1 VDKVELQNHS
11 FIWIKVLGKVRQ
23 RVDPRVYDI
32 YFIPTS
38 SRRIDDV
45 ARLLEVAVPNLHFK
59 SWLSQNYMNVLRE
72 ALDETGYEGYDIQ
85 FVTDSAEN
93 PPPVEN
99 EGMPEQTAGRNNVK
113 ETGISVGST
122 AYTFDS
128 FIVGESNRFA
138 HAAAMAVA
146 ERPSCAYNPL
156 GIYGSTGLGKTHLMR
171 AISLHIRE
179 NFPQMRV
186 RCISSETFVNEFTH
200 STSKGNGSQFREKY
214 RNIDVLM
221 IDDIQFLANKKKTQ
235 EEFFHMF
242 NALYDAQKQIV
253 VTSDAPPKKIE
264 GLEARIYSRFEW
276 GLLADIQPPELDTRI
291 RILRNK
297 AAASRIDLPVEVVE
311 YIARGIKSNVREL
324 EGTLLRLVAYS
335 RLSGE
340 NIDIQLCRK
349 VLGQLIEEKNQVVS
363 IDSIQKTVAD
373 RFSLKVSELKSKNN
387 SKRITEP
394 RQIAMFLCKQMT
406 ENSLSQIGKR
416 FGGKHHT
423 TVMHAIRKV
432 DEQSRK
438 DFKTRTLLERLKV
451 DLM

>member
-1 VDKVELQNHS
+1 MENHS

-23 RVDPRVYDI
+23 KVDPRVYDI

-38 SRRIDDV
+38 AKRIDDISKV
-45 ARLLEVAVPNLHFK
+45 LEVTVPNDHFR
-59 SWLSQNYMNVLRE
+59 SWLVQNYIHVLRE
-72 ALDETGYEGYDIQ
+72 ALDESGYEGYSLK
-85 FVTDSAEN
+85 FS
-93 PPPVEN
+93 
-99 EGMPEQTAGRNNVK
+99 TAGEKDSGLSSSSPGKTGSASDK
-113 ETGISVGST
+113 ESEPARPIGST

-128 FIVGESNRFA
+128 FIVGDSNRFA
-138 HAAAMAVA
+138 HAASLAVA

-171 AISLHIRE
+171 AISRHIQE
-179 NFPQMRV
+179 NFPQMRI

-200 STSKGNGSQFREKY
+200 STSKGKGSQFREKY
-214 RNIDVLM
+214 RNIDILM

-276 GLLADIQPPELDTRI
+276 GLLADIQPPEFETRI
-291 RILRNK
+291 RILQNK
-297 AAASRIDLPVEVVE
+297 ATASRIDLPQEVAG

-324 EGTLLRLVAYS
+324 EGALLRLVAYS

-340 NIDIQLCRK
+340 PLNMALCRK

-363 IDSIQKTVAD
+363 IDSIQQTVAD
-373 RFSLKVSELKSKNN
+373 RFSLKVSDLVSKNN
-387 SKRITEP
+387 SKRISEP
-394 RQIAMFLCKQMT
+394 RQIAMFLCKEMT
-406 ENSLSQIGKR
+406 ESSLSQIGKM

-423 TVMHAIRKV
+423 TVLHAIRKIN
-432 DEQSRK
+432 DRAHK
-438 DFKTRTLLERLKV
+438 DFQTRTLLERLKV

>member
-1 VDKVELQNHS
+1 MDKAALQNHS
-11 FIWIKVLGKVRQ
+11 FIWIKVLGKIRQ
-23 RVDPRVYDI
+23 KVDPRVYDI
-32 YFIPTS
+32 YFIPSS
-38 SRRIDDV
+38 SRGIDDISRV
-45 ARLLEVAVPNLHFK
+45 LEVTVPNLHFK
-59 SWLSQNYMNVLRE
+59 SWLSQNYLNVLRE
-72 ALDETGYEGYDIQ
+72 ALDESGYEGYEIR
-85 FVTDSAEN
+85 FVTESDESL
-93 PPPVEN
+93 PPVEKP
-99 EGMPEQTAGRNNVK
+99 GIPDQQTGSK
-113 ETGISVGST
+113 TTPKSGSPVGSA

-128 FIVGESNRFA
+128 FIVGDSNRFA

-186 RCISSETFVNEFTH
+186 RCISSETFVIEFTH

-214 RNIDVLM
+214 RNIDILM

-253 VTSDAPPKKIE
+253 VTSDVPPKKIE

-276 GLLADIQPPELDTRI
+276 GLLADILPPELDTRI

-297 AAASRIDLPVEVVE
+297 AAVSRTDLPTEVAE

-324 EGTLLRLVAYS
+324 EGALLRLIAYS

-340 NIDIQLCRK
+340 ILNLQLCRK
-349 VLGQLIEEKNQVVS
+349 VLGQMIEERDQVVS
-363 IDSIQKTVAD
+363 IDSIQKTVAE
-373 RFSLKVSELKSKNN
+373 RFSLRVSELKSRNN

-394 RQIAMFLCKQMT
+394 RQIAMFLCKEMT
-406 ENSLSQIGKR
+406 ENSLSQIGKQ

-423 TVMHAIRKV
+423 TVMHAIRKI
-432 DEQSRK
+432 DEQIRK
-438 DFKTRTLLERLKV
+438 DFKTRTLMERLKV

>member
-1 VDKVELQNHS
+1 MQNHS

-23 RVDPRVYDI
+23 KVDPRVYDI

-38 SRRIDDV
+38 SRSIDDV
-45 ARLLEVAVPNLHFK
+45 GRVLEVAVPNSHFK

-72 ALDETGYEGYDIQ
+72 ALDESGYEGYTIR
-85 FVTDSAEN
+85 FSTAEDEN
-93 PPPVEN
+93 RSPVEN
-99 EGMPEQTAGRNNVK
+99 SGALGGGAAEQPSGS
-113 ETGISVGST
+113 GSPVGPA
-122 AYTFDS
+122 AYTFDT
-128 FIVGESNRFA
+128 FIVGDSNRFA
-138 HAAAMAVA
+138 HAASIAVA

-171 AISLHIRE
+171 AISRHIRD

-200 STSKGNGSQFREKY
+200 STSKGKGSQFREKY
-214 RNIDVLM
+214 RNIDILM

-291 RILRNK
+291 RILKNK
-297 AAASRIDLPVEVVE
+297 AAVSRIDLPQEVAE
-311 YIARGIKSNVREL
+311 FIARGIKSNVREL
-324 EGTLLRLVAYS
+324 EGALLRLVAYS

-340 NIDIQLCRK
+340 ALNLQLCRK
-349 VLGQLIEEKNQVVS
+349 VLGQLIDEKNQVVS
-363 IDSIQKTVAD
+363 IDSIQQKVAE
-373 RFSLKVSELKSKNN
+373 RFSLKVSELTSRNN

-394 RQIAMFLCKQMT
+394 RQIAMFLCKEMT
-406 ENSLSQIGKR
+406 ENSLSQIGR
-416 FGGKHHT
+416 MFGGKHHT
-423 TVMHAIRKV
+423 TVLHAIRKI
-432 DEQSRK
+432 DEQGRK
-438 DFKTRTLLERLKV
+438 DFRTRTLLERLKV
-451 DLM
+451 ELM

>member
-1 VDKVELQNHS
+1 MQNHS

-38 SRRIDDV
+38 SRSINDASRT
-45 ARLLEVAVPNLHFK
+45 LEVAVPNLHFK
-59 SWLSQNYMNVLRE
+59 SWLSQNYMSVLRE
-72 ALDETGYEGYDIQ
+72 AMDESGYEGYDIR
-85 FVTDSAEN
+85 FVTDSSEN
-93 PPPVEN
+93 PSPVEN
-99 EGMPEQTAGRNNVK
+99 IVSQAPSTAPGSVT
-113 ETGISVGST
+113 ETVSPVGSA

-138 HAAAMAVA
+138 HAAALAVA

-171 AISLHIRE
+171 AVSFHIRE

-297 AAASRIDLPVEVVE
+297 AAGSRVDLPVEVVE

-324 EGTLLRLVAYS
+324 EGTLLRLIAYS

-340 NIDIQLCRK
+340 PLSLQLCRK
-349 VLGQLIEEKNQVVS
+349 VLGQLIEGRNQVVS

-373 RFSLKVSELKSKNN
+373 RFSMKVSELKSRNN

-394 RQIAMFLCKQMT
+394 RQIAMFLCKEMT
-406 ENSLSQIGKR
+406 ENSLSQIGKN

-423 TVMHAIRKV
+423 TVMHAIRKIE
-432 DEQSRK
+432 EQSRK
-438 DFKTRTLLERLKV
+438 DFKIRSLLERLKV

>member
-1 VDKVELQNHS
+1 VQNHS
-11 FIWIKVLGKVRQ
+11 FIWIRVLGKVRQ
-23 RVDPRVYDI
+23 KVDPRVYDI

-38 SRRIDDV
+38 PRSIDD
-45 ARLLEVAVPNLHFK
+45 ASRILEIGVPNTHFK
-59 SWLSQNYMNVLRE
+59 SWLTQNYMEVVRE
-72 ALDETGYEGYDIQ
+72 ALDESGYGGYQ
-85 FVTDSAEN
+85 VRFVAGDAES
-93 PPPVEN
+93 PAEESPGPGTVAGTKPVS
-99 EGMPEQTAGRNNVK
+99 QD
-113 ETGISVGST
+113 GSGGGLA
-122 AYTFDS
+122 AYTFDN

-138 HAAAMAVA
+138 HAAAVAVA

-171 AISLHIRE
+171 AISRYIRE
-179 NFPQMRV
+179 YYPQMRV

-214 RNIDVLM
+214 RSIDVLM

-297 AAASRIDLPVEVVE
+297 ADASRIELPDEVSD

-324 EGTLLRLVAYS
+324 EGALLRLIAYS

-340 NIDIQLCRK
+340 AININLCRK
-349 VLGQLIEEKNQVVS
+349 VLGQLIEEKNQLVS

-373 RFSLKVSELKSKNN
+373 RFSLKVSELKSRNN
-387 SKRITEP
+387 SKRISEP
-394 RQIAMFLCKQMT
+394 RQIAMFLCKEMT

-423 TVMHAIRKV
+423 TVLHAVRKI
-432 DEQSRK
+432 DEQVRK
-438 DFKTRTLLERLKV
+438 DFKTRALLERLKLE
-451 DLM
+451 LM

>member
-1 VDKVELQNHS
+1 MQNHS

-38 SRRIDDV
+38 SRSINDASRI
-45 ARLLEVAVPNLHFK
+45 LEVTVPNLHFK
-59 SWLSQNYMNVLRE
+59 SWLNQNYMSVLRE
-72 ALDETGYEGYDIQ
+72 ALDESGYEGYDIR
-85 FVTDSAEN
+85 FVTDSNEN
-93 PPPVEN
+93 PSPVEN
-99 EGMPEQTAGRNNVK
+99 TVNLEPPVSARSAQAAL
-113 ETGISVGST
+113 SPVGSA

-138 HAAAMAVA
+138 RAAAMAVA

-276 GLLADIQPPELDTRI
+276 GLLADIQPPELETRI

-297 AAASRIDLPVEVVE
+297 AAGSRIDLPTEVVE

-324 EGTLLRLVAYS
+324 EGTLLRLIAYS

-340 NIDIQLCRK
+340 TLSLQLCRK
-349 VLGQLIEEKNQVVS
+349 VLGQLIEERNQSVS

-373 RFSLKVSELKSKNN
+373 RFSMKVSELKSRNN

-394 RQIAMFLCKQMT
+394 RQIAMFLCKEMT
-406 ENSLSQIGKR
+406 ENSLSQIGKN

>member
-1 VDKVELQNHS
+1 MQNHS

-38 SRRIDDV
+38 SRSVNDTSRT
-45 ARLLEVAVPNLHFK
+45 LEVAVPNLHFK

-72 ALDETGYEGYDIQ
+72 ALDESGYEGYDIQ
-85 FVTDSAEN
+85 FVADPGEN
-93 PPPVEN
+93 PSPVEN
-99 EGMPEQTAGRNNVK
+99 SVNQEPAAETVLVTEAG
-113 ETGISVGST
+113 GPVGPS

-138 HAAAMAVA
+138 HAAALAVA

-200 STSKGNGSQFREKY
+200 STSKGNGIQFREKY

-297 AAASRIDLPVEVVE
+297 AAGSRIDLPTEVVE

-324 EGTLLRLVAYS
+324 EGTLLRLIAYS

-340 NIDIQLCRK
+340 VLSLQLCRK
-349 VLGQLIEEKNQVVS
+349 VLGQLIEEKNQAVS

-373 RFSLKVSELKSKNN
+373 RFSMKVSELKSRNN

-394 RQIAMFLCKQMT
+394 RQIAMFLCKEMT
-406 ENSLSQIGKR
+406 ENSLSQIGKK

-438 DFKTRTLLERLKV
+438 DFKTRSLLERLKV